1 MAEQKWRGILGGLE
15 EQKAPLDLPSLPSG
29 RRRYAVRPVPRG
41 YAVFDPHGKRVSEV
55 FLHKSEAIAEAEAYV
70 GGDGIVEV
78 ETETGH
84 IEREHIERR

>member
-1 MAEQKWRGILGGLE
+1 MTEQKWRGILGGLE
-15 EQKAPLDLPSLPSG
+15 EQKAPLDPPAT
-29 RRRYAVRPVPRG
+29 RRYAVRPVTGG
-41 YAVFDPHGKRVSEV
+41 YAVFDPHGKRASEV
-55 FLHKSEAIAEAEAYV
+55 FAHKSEAIAEAEAYV